1 MKAHHIL
8 VGLLLADAS
17 VTLCAQGSAAA
28 TGLPPVEVTGSRIK
42 RAEADTVSP
51 VLVLDQEDIRRT
63 GADTLK
69 ELFERIS
76 NVGNAVPDTG
86 GRGTFAAGS
95 SQAGLR
101 GLGAKS
107 TLVLLNSRR
116 VAPYPLAEYS
126 DIFTNIDSLP
136 LEAVERVEIL
146 RSGGS
151 ALYGSEAVAGVINII
166 TRPGYQGV
174 HARASA
180 QRSDKTGNFR
190 SESASLTAGFGDLA
204 TDRYNVLTNLE
215 VYHRDGVVW
224 SEVLSFVNPKATAPF
239 PSFGTPSTYS
249 YPGNVLPAGALPGC
263 DPALVSGGLCRYDRY
278 QRFEAMPAAKRVN
291 LMTAAK
297 FKLDG
302 GLLGFAEALY
312 SNTETTYLSAFLPY
326 GPALPSVVWGNPS
339 NNEIRT
345 FTYRGLPA
353 GHPLN
358 PTGQDDAELRY
369 RFIDGPNDTTAQA
382 SQYRVLAGLRGTYQ
396 AFEWESALGIM
407 GGRADQRS
415 RGLFSDSGFR
425 QVIGNY
431 EPGQVDP
438 QFFNR
443 DYRIGQPNSAATLN
457 TLFPEYGYRGST
469 TETFVDGKIA
479 GEVLRFQGRPVAIA
493 AGFDLRHQ
501 RFAVKPSDK
510 LRTGDI
516 VGEGLTASDASR
528 THGALFG
535 EVNLPMTAD
544 FELQAAARLDKFPGF
559 AAHLSPRL
567 GMRFEVTPM
576 LKLRGTVESGFRAPN
591 LSESA
596 TSTRFSSIPAT
607 SDPKRCSQA
616 QALARDLRAAAA
628 TLPATDPN
636 KILLAARADG
646 VTNAEC
652 IAVLASIVRNNPN
665 LQPETSRNAT
675 VGLVFQPV
683 HNTDLVL
690 DYWQIQ
696 RKNEIGLQDLR
707 TLLPKEDTLA
717 PGIIT
722 RADVSADRTFT
733 PAERAAYGVAA
744 GPLVS
749 LTGAFE
755 NELRTQSAGI
765 DFAINSRFKTD
776 VADLALRIN
785 GTYLTKLQYYSAAL
799 GRFGDNLVGRGGASR
814 VRTDIS
820 AVATRGAF
828 THGLTW
834 NYTSGTT
841 LNGDYYD
848 TDFNVAGCAARGW
861 SADQCRQGALHYW
874 DYHFAYAEGKG
885 LAFGLNI
892 RNVFNT
898 RTPINLRGI
907 LAGGGGIIPQ
917 DYVDVMGRMVRGT
930 VEYRFW

>member
-1 MKAHHIL
+1 MRAHSIL
-8 VGLLLADAS
+8 VGLLLADAAS
-17 VTLCAQGSAAA
+17 
-28 TGLPPVEVTGSRIK
+28 GLRARESPPASNLPSVEVTGSRIK
-42 RAEADTVSP
+42 RVDADTVSP

-63 GADTLK
+63 GAESLK

-76 NVGNAVPDTG
+76 NVGRGIPDTG

-101 GLGAKS
+101 GLGTQS

-116 VAPYPLAEYS
+116 VAPYPLAQYS
-126 DIFTNIDSLP
+126 EIFTNIDSLP

-151 ALYGSEAVAGVINII
+151 AIYGSEAVAGVINII

-174 HARASA
+174 HARASS

-190 SESASLTAGFGDLA
+190 SDSASLTAGFGDLA

-239 PSFGTPSTYS
+239 PSFGTPSTFS
-249 YPGNVLPAGALPGC
+249 YPGNVLPAGAVPGC
-263 DPALVSGGLCRYDRY
+263 DPARVSGGLCFYDRY

-291 LMTAAK
+291 LMTSAK
-297 FKLDG
+297 LRLDG
-302 GLLGFAEALY
+302 GLVGFAEALY
-312 SNTETTYLSAFLPY
+312 SRTETTYISAFQPY
-326 GPALPSVVWGNPS
+326 GPALGTTVWANPS
-339 NNEIRT
+339 NSEIRS

-358 PTGQDDAELRY
+358 PTGRDDAEFRY
-369 RFIDGPNDTTAQA
+369 RFVDGPNDTSAQA
-382 SQYRVLAGLRGTYQ
+382 NQYRVLAGLRGTVDR
-396 AFEWESALGIM
+396 FEWESAVGIM

-415 RGLFSDSGFR
+415 RGVFSESGFR

-431 EPGQVDP
+431 DPGQVDP

-479 GEVLRFQGRPVAIA
+479 GEVLRFEGRPVAIA

-501 RFAVKPSDK
+501 RFAVTPSES

-516 VGEGLTASDASR
+516 VGEGMASSDASR

-535 EVNLPMTAD
+535 EVNLPLTAD

-559 AAHLSPRL
+559 AAHLSPKL
-567 GMRFEVTPM
+567 GMRFEVNPL

-596 TSTRFSSIPAT
+596 ASTRYSSIPAT

-628 TLPATDPN
+628 ALPTGDPN
-636 KILLAARADG
+636 KVLLAARADS

-675 VGLVFQPV
+675 VGLVFQPA
-683 HNTDLVL
+683 HNIDLVL
-690 DYWQIQ
+690 DYWYIN
-696 RKNEIGLQDLR
+696 RKNEIGLQDLNK
-707 TLLPKEDTLA
+707 LLPREDTLA

-722 RADVSADRTFT
+722 RADVSQDRSFT
-733 PAERAAYGVAA
+733 PAERAAYGVSA
-744 GPLVS
+744 GALVS
-749 LTGAFE
+749 LTGGFE
-755 NELRTQSAGI
+755 NELRTQTAGV
-765 DFAINSRFKTD
+765 DFAWNAHFKTD
-776 VADLALRIN
+776 VADLALRVN
-785 GTYLTKLQYYSAAL
+785 GTYLTRLRYYSAAISAY
-799 GRFGDNLVGRGGASR
+799 GDNLVGRGGASR

-834 NYTSGTT
+834 NYGSGTT
-841 LNGDYYD
+841 MNFDYYD
-848 TDFNVAGCAARGW
+848 TDFNLAGCAARGW
-861 SADQCRQGALHYW
+861 SADQCRNGALRYW

-907 LAGGGGIIPQ
+907 LTGGGGIIPQ
-917 DYVDVMGRMVRGT
+917 DVADVMGRMVRGT
-930 VEYRFW
+930 VEYRFR

>member
-8 VGLLLADAS
+8 VGLLLADVS
-17 VTLCAQGSAAA
+17 GTLCAQDSAAPSS
-28 TGLPPVEVTGSRIK
+28 LPPVEVTGSRIK
-42 RAEADTVSP
+42 RPEADTISP

-76 NVGNAVPDTG
+76 NVGNGVPDIG

-95 SQAGLR
+95 TQAGLR

-136 LEAVERVEIL
+136 LEAVERIEIL

-174 HARASA
+174 HARASS
-180 QRSDKTGNFR
+180 QRSDNTGNFR
-190 SESASLTAGFGDLA
+190 SDSASLTAGFGDLA

-215 VYHRDGVVW
+215 GYHRDGVVW
-224 SEVLSFVNPKATAPF
+224 SEVLSFVNPKASAPF

-263 DPALVSGGLCRYDRY
+263 DPALVRGGLCFYDRY

-291 LMTAAK
+291 LMTTAK
-297 FKLDG
+297 LKLDG

-312 SNTETTYLSAFLPY
+312 SNTETTYLSAFQPY
-326 GPALPSVVWGNPS
+326 GPALGTVVWGNPS

-358 PTGQDDAELRY
+358 PTGRDDAELRY
-369 RFIDGPNDTTAQA
+369 RFVDGPNDTSAQA
-382 SQYRVLAGLRGTYQ
+382 SQYRVLAGLRGTYE

-407 GGRADQRS
+407 GGHADQRS

-431 EPGQVDP
+431 DPGQVDP

-443 DYRIGQPNSAATLN
+443 DYRIGQPNSAATLS

-469 TETFVDGKIA
+469 TETFVDGKIS
-479 GEVLRFQGRPVAIA
+479 GEALRFQGRPVALA

-501 RFAVKPSDK
+501 HFAVTPSGN
-510 LRTGDI
+510 LRSGDI

-528 THGALFG
+528 TQGALFG
-535 EVNLPMTAD
+535 EVSLPLPAD

-559 AAHLSPRL
+559 AAHLSPKL
-567 GMRFEVTPM
+567 GMRMEVNPA

-596 TSTRFSSIPAT
+596 ASTRFSSIPAI

-616 QALARDLRAAAA
+616 QALARDLSAAA
-628 TLPATDPN
+628 TALPAGDPN
-636 KILLAARADG
+636 EILLVARADS

-665 LQPETSRNAT
+665 LQPESSRNAT

-683 HNTDLVL
+683 HNLDLVL
-690 DYWQIQ
+690 DYWNLQ
-696 RKNEIGLQDLR
+696 RKNEIGLQDLNK
-707 TLLPKEDTLA
+707 LLPKEDTLA

-733 PAERAAYGVAA
+733 PAERATYGVTA
-744 GPLVS
+744 GALVS
-749 LTGAFE
+749 LTGGFE
-755 NELRTQSAGI
+755 NELRTKTSGV
-765 DFAINSRFKTD
+765 DFAINGRFKTD
-776 VADLALRIN
+776 VADLALRVN
-785 GTYLTKLQYYSAAL
+785 GTYLSTLYFFSAAR
-799 GRFGDNLVGRGGASR
+799 GSFGNNIAGHGGASR

-828 THGLTW
+828 THGMTW
-834 NYTSGTT
+834 NYGSGTT
-841 LNGDYYD
+841 IYSDYFD
-848 TDFNVAGCAARGW
+848 TGFDIAGCAARGW
-861 SADQCRQGALHYW
+861 AADQCRIGALHYW
-874 DYHFAYAEGKG
+874 DYNFAYAEGNG
-885 LAFGLNI
+885 LALGLNI
-892 RNVFNT
+892 RNVFNI
-898 RTPINLRGI
+898 RTPVNLRGI
-907 LAGGGGIIPQ
+907 LNGGGGIIPQ
-917 DYVDVMGRMVRGT
+917 DYTDVMGRMLRLT
-930 VEYRFW
+930 VEYRFR